1 LGFPHLRLSEVDT
14 STHTRSR
21 GAHCPPAIIKFP
33 IKGEYMNL
41 IKIYD
46 TTLRDGTQAE
56 DISFLVEDKI
66 RIAHK
71 LDETGIHY
79 IEGGWPGSNPKD
91 VAFFKD
97 IKKENLAQAKV
108 AAFGS
113 TRRAKTTP
121 DKDNNIRTLVQAETD
136 AVTIFG
142 KTWDFHVRE
151 ALRISLE
158 ENLELIFDS
167 LEYLKARVPEVFYDA
182 EHFFD
187 GYKANPEY
195 AIKTLQAAAEAKVDC
210 IVLCDTNGG
219 TMPFELAEIIGEV
232 RKHIETPLGIHTHN
246 DSECAVANS
255 LNAVN
260 MGIIHV
266 QGTINGFGERCG
278 NANLCSI
285 IPALKLKM
293 KRECISDEQL
303 KRLSELSRFVY
314 ELANLSPNKHMPY
327 VGNSAFAHKGGVHV
341 SAIQRHP
348 GTYEHIKPE
357 LVGNATRVLV
367 SDLSGRSNILAKA
380 EEFHINLDS
389 KDPVTMEIL
398 DNIKEM
404 ENRGY
409 QFEGAEASFELLMK
423 RALGTHKKF
432 FSIIGFRVID
442 EKRQEVQKPLSEA
455 TIMVKVGGKI
465 EHTAAEG
472 SGPVNALDNA
482 LRKALEKFYPK
493 LKEVRLLDY
502 KVRVLSGGQGT
513 ASATRV
519 LIESGDKENRWGT
532 VGVSD
537 NIIDASYHALTDSIE
552 YKLHKD
558 EEAEQAR
565 K

>member
-1 LGFPHLRLSEVDT
+1 MSLVKL
-14 STHTRSR
+14 
-21 GAHCPPAIIKFP
+21 
-33 IKGEYMNL
+33 
-41 IKIYD
+41 YD

-71 LDETGIHY
+71 LDELGIHY

-97 IKKENLAQAKV
+97 IKKEKLSQAKI

-113 TRRAKTTP
+113 TRRANITP
-121 DKDNNIRTLVQAETD
+121 DKDNNIKTLVAAEPD
-136 AVTIFG
+136 AITIFG

-151 ALRISLE
+151 ALRISLD

-167 LEYLKARVPEVFYDA
+167 LEYLKKHAPEIFYDA

-187 GYKANPEY
+187 GYKTNPDY
-195 AIKTLQAAAEAKVDC
+195 AIKTLKAAEQAKADC
-210 IVLCDTNGG
+210 IILCDTNGG
-219 TMPFELAEIIGEV
+219 TLPFELAAIIQEV
-232 RKHIETPLGIHTHN
+232 KKHISTPLGIHTHN

-255 LNAVN
+255 LHAVN
-260 MGIIHV
+260 LGIVQV

-285 IPALKLKM
+285 IPALKVKM
-293 KRECISDEQL
+293 KKQCVSDEQMRHL
-303 KRLSELSRFVY
+303 RDLSRFVY
-314 ELANLSPNKHMPY
+314 ELANISPNKHQAY

-348 GTYEHIKPE
+348 ETYEHMRPE
-357 LVGNATRVLV
+357 LVGNSTRVLV
-367 SDLSGRSNILAKA
+367 SDLSGRANILAKA
-380 EEFHINLDS
+380 EEFKINLDS
-389 KDPVTMEIL
+389 KDPVTLEIL

-423 RALGTHKKF
+423 KALGTHKNYF
-432 FSIIGFRVID
+432 HIIGFRVID
-442 EKRQEVQKPLSEA
+442 ERRGDGEKPMAEA
-455 TIMVKVGGKI
+455 TIKVRVGGKV

-472 SGPVNALDNA
+472 NGPVNALDNA
-482 LRKALEKFYPK
+482 IRKALEKFYPM
-493 LKEVRLLDY
+493 LKEVKLLDY
-502 KVRVLSGGQGT
+502 KVRVLPAGQGT
-513 ASATRV
+513 ASAIRV
-519 LIESGDKENRWGT
+519 LIESGDKHSRWGT

-537 NIIDASYHALTDSIE
+537 NVIDASYQALIDSID
-552 YKLHKD
+552 YKLHKS
-558 EEAEQAR
+558 EE
-565 K
+565 